1 MQFREQARKI
11 QCIRSTYNPATKRS
25 DSSVVASFDRYADK
39 IPSDLPEL
47 TEAERAELATW
58 FEARQA
64 AKAASMNTWRA
75 QYGGRALAELATAI
89 QTTGA
94 ELTPDQAAAIWQGI
108 EAVKKAL
115 RKHGHRRVK
124 AVQPAKPEPSADL
137 FQQPVV
143 RGRKRS
149 SAK

>member
-39 IPSDLPEL
+39 IPSDLPTL
-47 TEAERAELATW
+47 TEAERTELATW

-64 AKAASMNTWRA
+64 AKAASMNTFRA
-75 QYGGRALAELATAI
+75 QYGGRALADLATAI

-124 AVQPAKPEPSADL
+124 AVKSAKPEPSADL
-137 FQQPVV
+137 FEPVV

>member
-1 MQFREQARKI
+1 MQFREQGKKI

-25 DSSVVASFDRYADK
+25 GSNVVASFDRYSDK
-39 IPSDLPEL
+39 IPSELPEL
-47 TEAERAELATW
+47 TEAERAELTAW

-64 AKAASMNTWRA
+64 TKAASMNTFRA
-75 QYGGRALAELATAI
+75 QYGGRSLTDLATAI
-89 QTTGA
+89 QTKGA

-115 RKHGHRRVK
+115 RKHGHRKVK
-124 AVQPAKPEPSADL
+124 VVQPAKPEPSADL
-137 FQQPVV
+137 FEASTV
-143 RGRKRS
+143 RSRKRS